1 MTRHAAPPATTRR
14 AWRSTVRAGDMLGTG
29 LAGLRQRRTRAALSA
44 LGIAI
49 GIAALVAV
57 LGITRSSQSALL
69 AEIDQLGTNLLTV
82 TNGQTIGGQE
92 AELPATATAMIRRVD
107 GVQQAAPT
115 AILATARVYR
125 TDRVPVFDTGGLA
138 ARAADP
144 SLLAV
149 LGGSLRCG
157 VFLNP
162 ATSRY
167 PVTVLGYQAAQ
178 TLGIPSDRAGGSAHG
193 AGGSASGTGS
203 SASGA
208 GGSASG
214 TGSSASGTG
223 STASGTGSTAYRVL
237 IGGRLFTV
245 AGILNPLPLAPEIDR
260 SALIGFPVAAA
271 LLGYDGHPS
280 RIYVRTDVDATA
292 QVAALLGPTASPQT
306 PGGAAVSQPSAALTA
321 RLAVAAASTAL
332 FAGLGAV
339 ALLVGGIGIANV
351 MVIAVL
357 ERRSEIGLRRALGA
371 ARPHIAAQFLTEAV
385 LLGLLGG
392 AAGVLAGVALTE
404 AVARVRH
411 WTPLIPPQALPGGL
425 LIAVTIAALAGLYP
439 AIRAARLSPAEAL
452 RTV

>member
-1 MTRHAAPPATTRR
+1 MTVPATTPAARPDRRRPPRPGRPPRPERAPRPGRSAVRPGDALRTALTGLRYRR
-14 AWRSTVRAGDMLGTG
+14 A
-29 LAGLRQRRTRAALSA
+29 RAALSA

-82 TNGQTIGGQE
+82 TNGQTIDGRE

-107 GVQQAAPT
+107 GVEQAAPT
-115 AILATARVYR
+115 AILGTARVYR

-144 SLLAV
+144 TLLAV
-149 LGGSLRCG
+149 LGGRIRQG

-178 TLGIPSDRAGGSAHG
+178 SLGVALGGHQA
-193 AGGSASGTGS
+193 
-203 SASGA
+203 
-208 GGSASG
+208 
-214 TGSSASGTG
+214 
-223 STASGTGSTAYRVL
+223 RVF
-237 IGGRLFTV
+237 IGGQWFTV

-260 SALIGFPVAAA
+260 SALVGFPVAAA

-280 RIYVRTDVDATA
+280 RIYVRTDVTATTR
-292 QVAALLGPTASPQT
+292 VAALLGPTAAPQV

-357 ERRSEIGLRRALGA
+357 ERRPEIGLRRALGA
-371 ARPHIAAQFLTEAV
+371 ARRHIAAQFLTEAV
-385 LLGLLGG
+385 ILGLLGG
-392 AAGVLAGVALTE
+392 AAGAAAGAALT
-404 AVARVRH
+404 AIVAWARH
-411 WTPLIPPQALPGGL
+411 WTLLIPPQALPGGL
-425 LIAVTIAALAGLYP
+425 LTAVAVAALAGLYP
-439 AIRAARLSPAEAL
+439 AVRAARLSPAEAL
-452 RTV
+452 RTF